1 MNWIK
6 RCLGLGLVV
15 MLASPVLAA
24 NVRVS
29 HLAPNAPSVDVY
41 LNGQKAFTDVPFRA
55 VTAYLD
61 IPNGRYDVGVYAT
74 GTREKPILEAS
85 GVDFQNDLPYTITA
99 AGFGPEK
106 SQRPAVFVDDLVPSA
121 SFARLRVI
129 NASPD
134 TQSLELAIRDGLPL
148 LTGVGFKSASAYLR
162 FGPGRFDLEVRI
174 PGLMPGTLALPT
186 LQLEAG
192 KVYTVFVVGSTTD
205 GTLNYV
211 LTEDR
216 LT

>member
-6 RCLGLGLVV
+6 RCVGLGLVV

-41 LNGQKAFTDVPFRA
+41 LNGQKAFADVPFRA

-106 SQRPAVFVDDLVPSA
+106 SQRPAVFVDDLVPNA

-134 TQSLELAIRDGLPL
+134 AKSLELAIRDGLPL

-162 FGPGRFDLEVRI
+162 FGAGRFDLEVRI
-174 PGLMPGTLALPT
+174 PGLMPGVLALPT

-192 KVYTVFVVGSTTD
+192 KVYTVFVVGSATD

-216 LT
+216 LM